1 MRGVAP
7 ITPSF
12 AGTVLWSAMN
22 EKPVEKPAAAAMSLR
37 HRPGGFANA
46 NLNSKGGIHRSEKT
60 ASARSAAKSKPWS
73 GAKP

>member
-1 MRGVAP
+1 
-7 ITPSF
+7 
-12 AGTVLWSAMN
+12 MN
-22 EKPVEKPAAAAMSLR
+22 EKTVEKPAAPAISALR

-46 NLNSKGGIHRSEKT
+46 NLNNRGGIHRSEKA

>member
-1 MRGVAP
+1 M
-7 ITPSF
+7 
-12 AGTVLWSAMN
+12 LWSAMN
-22 EKPVEKPAAAAMSLR
+22 EKPVEKPVAPTTSALR

-46 NLNSKGGIHRSEKT
+46 NLNNRGGIHRSEKA

>member
-1 MRGVAP
+1 MAP
-7 ITPSF
+7 LTPGL
-12 AGTVLWSAMN
+12 ARTVLWSPMN
-22 EKPVEKPAAAAMSLR
+22 EKPVEKPAAAAMSALR

-46 NLNSKGGIHRSEKT
+46 NLNNKGGIHRSEKA